1 VFVTNTCT
9 DANASFKQHEW
20 RREPTIDGRQING
33 LVRLASQPCSDFKQQ
48 DPRLAVPV
56 SNSSVRKEFR
66 IPIPAFAGMTLEA
79 FAGMTLEAFAGTSLE
94 ALAGTTLE
102 SRIPNLRTAQEAV
115 CGTCS

>member
-1 VFVTNTCT
+1 MFVTNTCT

-56 SNSSVRKEFR
+56 SNSSVCADFR

-79 FAGMTLEAFAGTSLE
+79 FAGMTLEAFAGT
-94 ALAGTTLE
+94 TLE
-102 SRIPNLRTAQEAV
+102 SRIPNLRPAQEAV